1 MIQPNP
7 TISMLRILLGAMLL
21 AASPALAQEGTTP
34 PIASGSAVRLF
45 LRAEP
50 ARGVPAVVV
59 SGSADTMRVVSPALG
74 LAQVALDSLDRL
86 EAGSSSRRE
95 LGKYALGIV
104 GVSTA
109 VGVLAEDDFFVPAFM
124 NTAIA
129 LTLLGGVMY
138 ALDGPPKSLVP
149 VDVRNGLPGGGVQ
162 PGPGARI
169 RISTPDGP
177 RVVRQLADFSPDSLY
192 LAGEGGRA
200 TIPRA
205 EVTQLQVAMG
215 RDRRRGARTG
225 FLVGGI
231 GGGVL
236 AGLGSASLGDWG
248 LLLSPF
254 AALFGVAVGGGLG
267 AGTGYILAPTA
278 WSDVPLGAPRR

>member
-1 MIQPNP
+1 MILPNP
-7 TISMLRILLGAMLL
+7 TSSMLRILLSAALL
-21 AASPALAQEGTTP
+21 AASPVLAQDGMAP

-45 LRAEP
+45 LRAGP
-50 ARGVPAVVV
+50 AQAVPAVVV

-74 LAQVALDSLDRL
+74 LAQVAVDELDRL
-86 EAGSSSRRE
+86 ETGRSSRHE
-95 LGKYALGIV
+95 LGKYAVGIV
-104 GVSTA
+104 GVSA
-109 VGVLAEDDFFVPAFM
+109 VVGVLAEDDFFVPAFM
-124 NTAIA
+124 NTAIT

-138 ALDGPPKSLVP
+138 ALDGSPKTLVP

-162 PGPGARI
+162 PGPGARV

-192 LAGEGGRA
+192 LAAEGGWPA
-200 TIPRA
+200 IPRA

-254 AALFGVAVGGGLG
+254 AALFGGVVGGGLG